1 MLQPARTRKTR
12 ASVAHPAALAAMRQ
26 LGHDIA
32 TARKA
37 RGFTAEDM
45 AERVG
50 VDRGTLRRLEQ
61 GDPGATLHTLVMA
74 LSVLGL
80 AERLANLVDIAGDD
94 VALLGAKARLPQ
106 RVSKPR
112 RQPSQ
117 GPGRPL
123 NADAAEPQAW

>member
-1 MLQPARTRKTR
+1 
-12 ASVAHPAALAAMRQ
+12 MRQ

-37 RGFTAEDM
+37 RGLTAEDM

-61 GDPGATLHTLVMA
+61 GDPGATIHTLVMA

-80 AERLANLVDIAGDD
+80 VERLAQLADIAQDD

-112 RQPSQ
+112 TKPGQ
-117 GPGRPL
+117 GPGRPV
-123 NADAAEPQAW
+123 NADASEPQAW